1 MRKQNR
7 TIAGFM
13 SAESIYSLAFYIV
26 MVAAIAGVGAGI
38 MSKNAAAKGVSALS
52 ILRAN
57 YQAEVSMLGYGAA
70 SPTGPEIGKLSAG
83 LLDDTGNLSG
93 VGTFSIVNQPT
104 LVARTFAI
112 NIVGVQNSDVC
123 MALASTGFNSWVAM
137 GVVSAV
143 LTSSGAGAT
152 IPSTPGTIT
161 SSGTVAG
168 GVLTTKALAKAQC
181 MNIAAAPTTTVLAFV
196 SN

>member
-70 SPTGPEIGKLSAG
+70 SPTGPEIGNLSAG

-104 LVARTFAI
+104 LVTRTFAI
-112 NIVGVQNSDVC
+112 NITGVQNSDVC

-143 LTSSGAGAT
+143 LTSTGS

-161 SSGTVAG
+161 SSGTVTG